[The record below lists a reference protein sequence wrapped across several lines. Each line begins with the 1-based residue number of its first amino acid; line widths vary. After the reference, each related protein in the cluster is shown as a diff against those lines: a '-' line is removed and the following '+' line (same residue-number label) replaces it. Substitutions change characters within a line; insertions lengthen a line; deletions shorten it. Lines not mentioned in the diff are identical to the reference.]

1 MRQPEGEAALPVSD
15 HANVWLTL
23 ISMRNVISNVIKI
36 HDRCFA
42 MSGSFNGDL
51 VRLPDAVKF
60 VFFHVSVTIR
70 QFYYVVFVFGS
81 FHHCF

>member
-1 MRQPEGEAALPVSD
+1 
-15 HANVWLTL
+15 
-23 ISMRNVISNVIKI
+23 MRNVISDVMKI
-36 HDRCFA
+36 HDRSFA
-42 MSGSFNGDL
+42 MSGSTNEVT

-70 QFYYVVFVFGS
+70 QFYYVVFVFGN